1 MGKIL
6 LRKLR
11 PRGKV
16 YVARSYRKSRGVLG
30 AHFVRYEVRNAL
42 RIRTKET
49 GCQAIYQSES

>member
-16 YVARSYRKSRGVLG
+16 YVARSYRKSPGVLG
-30 AHFVRYEVRNAL
+30 AHFVLCVKGVNERKNRRKSTIEKR
-42 RIRTKET
+42 RRK
-49 GCQAIYQSES
+49 